1 MKQLTE
7 LGGEL
12 NKVKLNEVEPGNN
25 EMIATED
32 IATGDLI
39 AFIPDQMVLTFAD
52 AKIQSTA
59 SNLFE
64 EKKIYDLLPA
74 KERDFIPMV
83 LYIVEQRKNS
93 DSVWKDYLGVLPKD
107 MSEHPVFYTEEELDM
122 FKGDELGGYVRQ

>member
-1 MKQLTE
+1 M
-7 LGGEL
+7 GGEL

-83 LYIVEQRKNS
+83 LYIVE
-93 DSVWKDYLGVLPKD
+93 
-107 MSEHPVFYTEEELDM
+107 
-122 FKGDELGGYVRQ
+122 